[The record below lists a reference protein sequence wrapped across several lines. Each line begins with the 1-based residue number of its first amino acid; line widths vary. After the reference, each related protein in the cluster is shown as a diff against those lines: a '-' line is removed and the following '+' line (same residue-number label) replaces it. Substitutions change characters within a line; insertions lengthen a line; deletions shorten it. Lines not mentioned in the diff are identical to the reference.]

1 VIQGPVTRKINFEEK
16 YMKIRTLL
24 SLLSFLLLVPGLS
37 YAADRKMVIQVNSQD
52 PVTQKMALNSA
63 INLKKLLGKDAVDVE
78 VVVYG
83 PGINMLK
90 SSARSAEKIK
100 NLMTDY
106 GVNVSVCD
114 GTLKAYAKRH
124 GGHEL
129 EIIGGVSKVPTGAI
143 RILELQ
149 EQGYA
154 YLRP

>member
-1 VIQGPVTRKINFEEK
+1 
-16 YMKIRTLL
+16 MKIRTLL
-24 SLLSFLLLVPGLS
+24 SLLIFLVLVPGLT
-37 YAADRKMVIQVNSQD
+37 YAADRKMVIQVNSKD

-63 INLKKLLGKDAVDVE
+63 KNLKKMIGKDAIDIE

-83 PGINMLK
+83 PGLSLIESRGRAADKVKTLI
-90 SSARSAEKIK
+90 A
-100 NLMTDY
+100 DY
-106 GVNVSVCD
+106 DVKVSVCN
-114 GTLKAYAKRH
+114 GALKAYAKRH

-129 EIIGGVSKVPTGAI
+129 EIIKGVSRVPTGAL

>member
-1 VIQGPVTRKINFEEK
+1 MR
-16 YMKIRTLL
+16 IRILL

-37 YAADRKMVIQVNSQD
+37 SAADRKMVIQVNSQD
-52 PVTQKMALNSA
+52 PVIQKMALNSA
-63 INLKKLLGKDAVDVE
+63 KNLKKLLGKDAVDVE

-83 PGINMLK
+83 PGISMLK

-100 NLMTDY
+100 GLMTDY

-114 GTLKAYAKRH
+114 GALKAYAKRH

-129 EIIGGVSKVPTGAI
+129 EIIDGVSKVPTGAI

-149 EQGYA
+149 EKGYA
-154 YLRP
+154 YLRH

>member
-1 VIQGPVTRKINFEEK
+1 
-16 YMKIRTLL
+16 MKIRTLL
-24 SLLSFLLLVPGLS
+24 SLLTFLLLVPGLS
-37 YAADRKMVIQVNSQD
+37 HAADRKMVIQVNSKD

-63 INLKKLLGKDAVDVE
+63 KNLKKILGKEAVDVE

-83 PGINMLK
+83 PGLSLIRA
-90 SSARSAEKIK
+90 SGFAAEKVK
-100 NLMTDY
+100 TLMADY
-106 GVNVSVCD
+106 DVKVSVCN
-114 GTLKAYAKRH
+114 GALKAYAKRH

-129 EIIGGVSKVPTGAI
+129 EIIDGVAKVPTGAI

>member
-1 VIQGPVTRKINFEEK
+1 
-16 YMKIRTLL
+16 MKIRTLL
-24 SLLSFLLLVPGLS
+24 SLLTFLLLVPGLS
-37 YAADRKMVIQVNSQD
+37 YAADRKMVIQVNSKD

-63 INLKKLLGKDAVDVE
+63 KNLKKMLGKDAVDVE

-83 PGINMLK
+83 PGLSLIKAN
-90 SSARSAEKIK
+90 SFSAEKITG
-100 NLMTDY
+100 LMADY
-106 GVNVSVCD
+106 DIKVSVCN
-114 GTLKAYAKRH
+114 GALKAYAKRH

-129 EIIGGVSKVPTGAI
+129 EIIKGVSRVPTGAL

>member
-1 VIQGPVTRKINFEEK
+1 
-16 YMKIRTLL
+16 MKIRTLL
-24 SLLSFLLLVPGLS
+24 SMLTFLLLVPGLT
-37 YAADRKMVIQVNSQD
+37 YAADRKMVIQVNSKD

-63 INLKKLLGKDAVDVE
+63 KNLKTMIGKDAVDIE

-83 PGINMLK
+83 PGLSLLK
-90 SSARSAEKIK
+90 SSSFAAEKIK
-100 NLMTDY
+100 TLMTDY
-106 GVNVSVCD
+106 DVRVSVCN

-129 EIIGGVSKVPTGAI
+129 EIIEGVSKVPTGAL

>member
-1 VIQGPVTRKINFEEK
+1 
-16 YMKIRTLL
+16 MKSRTMLTAIILL
-24 SLLSFLLLVPGLS
+24 ILAPGLS
-37 YAADRKMVIQVNSQD
+37 FAADRKMVIQVNSKD

-63 INLKKLLGKDAVDVE
+63 RNLKTLLGKNAVDVE

-83 PGINMLK
+83 PGLGFLNT
-90 SSARSAEKIK
+90 SSFAAEKIK
-100 NLMTDY
+100 NLMTEY
-106 GVNVSVCD
+106 GVKVSVCN

-124 GGHEL
+124 GGREA
-129 EIIGGVSKVPTGAI
+129 EIIDGISKVPTGAI

>member
-1 VIQGPVTRKINFEEK
+1 
-16 YMKIRTLL
+16 MKIRTLL
-24 SLLSFLLLVPGLS
+24 SLLTFLLLVPGLS
-37 YAADRKMVIQVNSQD
+37 YAADRKMVIQVNSKD

-63 INLKKLLGKDAVDVE
+63 KNLKKMLGKDAVDVE

-83 PGINMLK
+83 PGLSLIKTN
-90 SSARSAEKIK
+90 SFSAEKITG
-100 NLMTDY
+100 LMADY
-106 GVNVSVCD
+106 DIKVSVCN
-114 GTLKAYAKRH
+114 GALKAYAKRH

-129 EIIGGVSKVPTGAI
+129 EIIKGVSRVPTGAL

>member
-1 VIQGPVTRKINFEEK
+1 
-16 YMKIRTLL
+16 MKLRILL
-24 SLLSFLLLVPGLS
+24 SLLALLILVPGLS

-63 INLKKLLGKDAVDVE
+63 KNLKKLLGKNAVDVE

-83 PGINMLK
+83 PGITLLR
-90 SSARSAEKIK
+90 SSGRSAGKIK
-100 NLMTDY
+100 TLMADY
-106 GVNVSVCD
+106 DVKVSVCD
-114 GTLKAYAKRH
+114 GALKAYAKRH
-124 GGHEL
+124 GGREL
-129 EIIGGVSKVPTGAI
+129 EIIEGVSKVKTGAI